1 MVDREDFE
9 FDSRGTTCRA
19 WFYPA
24 QNESMDGPGGV
35 PAIVMA
41 HGLGGTRDAGL
52 EPYATAFADAGFAV
66 LVFDYRYFGASG
78 GHPRQLL
85 SVSAQLA
92 DWAAAVAA
100 VRDIE
105 GIDADRVALWGTSFS
120 GGHVIAVG
128 AADKRIAAISAQGPM
143 MDGRA
148 AVLNVLNRHGLWHTL
163 RLVAAGLRDRL
174 ADLAGAEPYRI
185 PLVARP
191 GGLAAMSTEDAYD
204 GYSAIAPNDWR
215 NEMSARM
222 LLTLAL
228 YRPGRKV
235 GRLRCPTLIQICDE
249 DTVAPG
255 DAAAAAA
262 ALGGDNIVERHYRIG
277 HFDIYRG
284 AGFRQSSS
292 DQLTF
297 FKRTLAPRR
306 GDVPPAENTGS
317 TRSPR

>member
-24 QNESMDGPGGV
+24 QNESMDSPAGV
-35 PAIVMA
+35 PCIVMA

-52 EPYATAFADAGFAV
+52 EPYAQIFADAGFAV
-66 LVFDYRYFGASG
+66 LVFDYRYFGASDG
-78 GHPRQLL
+78 RPRQLL
-85 SVSAQLA
+85 SVPAQLA
-92 DWAAAVAA
+92 DWAAAIAA
-100 VRDIE
+100 VREID
-105 GIDADRVALWGTSFS
+105 GIDPDRVALWGTSFS
-120 GGHVIAVG
+120 GGHVIAAG
-128 AADKRIAAISAQGPM
+128 AADKRVAAISAQGPM

-148 AVLNVLNRHGLWHTL
+148 AVLNVLRRHGLWHML
-163 RLVAAGLRDRL
+163 RLVIAGLRDRL

-191 GGLAAMSTEDAYD
+191 GGLAAMATDDAYD
-204 GYSAIAPNDWR
+204 GYQAIVPDDWR
-215 NEMSARM
+215 NEMSART

-249 DTVAPG
+249 DTVAPPESAS
-255 DAAAAAA
+255 AAAD
-262 ALGGDNIVERHYRIG
+262 LGGENVVERHYRIG

-292 DQLTF
+292 DQLQF
-297 FKRTLAPRR
+297 FKRSLARR
-306 GDVPPAENTGS
+306 RPEPAADDA
-317 TRSPR
+317 

>member
-24 QNESMDGPGGV
+24 QNESMDSPDGV

-52 EPYATAFADAGFAV
+52 EPYAAAFADAGLAV

-78 GHPRQLL
+78 GRPRQLL

-92 DWAAAVAA
+92 DWSAAIAA
-100 VRDIE
+100 VREIE
-105 GIDADRVALWGTSFS
+105 GVDAERIALWGTSFS
-120 GGHVIAVG
+120 GGHVIAAG
-128 AADKRIAAISAQGPM
+128 AADKRVAAISAQGPM

-148 AVLNVLNRHGLWHTL
+148 AVLNVLRRHGLWHML
-163 RLVAAGLRDRL
+163 RLITAGLRDSL

-185 PLVARP
+185 PLVARA
-191 GGLAAMSTEDAYD
+191 GGLAAMATADAYD
-204 GYSAIAPNDWR
+204 GYQAIAPEDWR

-228 YRPGRKV
+228 YRPGRKIE
-235 GRLRCPTLIQICDE
+235 RLRCPTLIQICDE
-249 DTVAPG
+249 DTVAPAEAAS
-255 DAAAAAA
+255 AAAAR
-262 ALGGDNIVERHYRIG
+262 GGDNVVERHYRIG

-284 AGFRQSSS
+284 AGYRQSSS
-292 DQLTF
+292 DQLAF
-297 FKRTLAPRR
+297 FKRSLAPRR
-306 GDVPPAENTGS
+306 CEERRATDA
-317 TRSPR
+317 

>member
-9 FDSRGTTCRA
+9 FDSRGSTCRA

-24 QNESMDGPGGV
+24 QNESMEAPAGV

-52 EPYATAFADAGFAV
+52 EPYAATFANAGFAV

-78 GHPRQLL
+78 GRPRQLL

-92 DWAAAVAA
+92 DWAAAIAA
-100 VRDIE
+100 VREIA
-105 GIDADRVALWGTSFS
+105 GVDADRVALWGTSFS
-120 GGHVIAVG
+120 GGHVIAAG
-128 AADKRIAAISAQGPM
+128 AADKRVAAISAQGPM

-148 AVLNVLNRHGLWHTL
+148 AVFNVLRRHGLRHML
-163 RLVAAGLRDRL
+163 RLIVAGLRDSL

-185 PLVARP
+185 PLVART
-191 GGLAAMSTEDAYD
+191 GGLAAMTTEDAYE
-204 GYSAIAPNDWR
+204 GYRAIAPADWR
-215 NEMSARM
+215 NEMSART

-235 GRLRCPTLIQICDE
+235 GRLRCPTLIQICDQ
-249 DTVAPG
+249 DTVAPPAAAT
-255 DAAAAAA
+255 AAAAR
-262 ALGGDNIVERHYRIG
+262 GGDRIIERHYRIG

-297 FKRTLAPRR
+297 FRRALAPRR
-306 GDVPPAENTGS
+306 RDDPAADA
-317 TRSPR
+317 

>member
-24 QNESMDGPGGV
+24 QNESMEAPAGV

-52 EPYATAFADAGFAV
+52 EPYAATFANAGFAV

-78 GHPRQLL
+78 GRPRQLL

-92 DWAAAVAA
+92 DWAAAIAA
-100 VRDIE
+100 VRE
-105 GIDADRVALWGTSFS
+105 VAGVDADRVALWGTSFS
-120 GGHVIAVG
+120 GGHVIAAG
-128 AADKRIAAISAQGPM
+128 AADKRVAAISAQGPM

-148 AVLNVLNRHGLWHTL
+148 AVFNVLRRHGLRHML
-163 RLVAAGLRDRL
+163 RLIVAGLRDSL
-174 ADLAGAEPYRI
+174 ANLAGAEPYRI
-185 PLVARP
+185 PLVARA
-191 GGLAAMSTEDAYD
+191 GGLAAMATEDAYE
-204 GYSAIAPNDWR
+204 GYRAIAPADWR
-215 NEMSARM
+215 NEMSART

-235 GRLRCPTLIQICDE
+235 GRLRCPTLIQICDQ
-249 DTVAPG
+249 DTVAPPAAAT
-255 DAAAAAA
+255 AAAAR
-262 ALGGDNIVERHYRIG
+262 GGDHIIERHYRIG

-292 DQLTF
+292 DQLAF
-297 FKRTLAPRR
+297 FRRALAARR
-306 GDVPPAENTGS
+306 REAPATDA
-317 TRSPR
+317 